1 MLNSM
6 RSPHVIFANVFLSIT
21 SLVQPQPAQPSFEV
35 ASVRPSAQT
44 VGPDY
49 NNQVS
54 WTPAGFT
61 AKNVTLK
68 RLIADAWN
76 LQLNQV
82 IGPPWLDRNEY
93 DIEARF
99 SGEPAK
105 EQRSLMLQ
113 NLLNDRFALKQHRET
128 RAMRVYELTV
138 AKDGPKFKSDP
149 SEQPHAGSGFHFHGE
164 MRQFADLLA
173 LQFSIPAPERPDVP
187 MRAGGPLI
195 PVLDKTGLQGTYDFT
210 VDIHPELGTDSFAAW
225 QRALNEQLGLR
236 IESRK
241 GDVEVRVVD
250 DAQKLPSAN

>member
-1 MLNSM
+1 MLGTMHLRLTLAGVLLSTAL
-6 RSPHVIFANVFLSIT
+6 FAYS
-21 SLVQPQPAQPSFEV
+21 QPGQPTFEV

-54 WTPAGFT
+54 WTPARFT

-68 RLIADAWN
+68 RLIEDAWQI
-76 LQLNQV
+76 QLNQIV
-82 IGPPWLDRNEY
+82 GPSWLDRNEY

-99 SGEPAK
+99 PGEPTR
-105 EQRSLMLQ
+105 EQRALMLQ
-113 NLLNDRFALKQHRET
+113 SLLAERFALKEHRET
-128 RAMRVYELTV
+128 RAMRVYQLTV
-138 AKDGPKFKSDP
+138 AKGGPKFKPDSG
-149 SEQPHAGSGFHFHGE
+149 EQSHAGAGFHFHGE

-173 LQFSIPAPERPDVP
+173 VQFSIPAPTRPDEPV
-187 MRAGGPLI
+187 RAGGPLI
-195 PVLDKTGLQGTYDFT
+195 PVLDKTGLQGTYDFS

-241 GDVEVRVVD
+241 GNVEVRAVD
-250 DAQKLPSAN
+250 DAAKIPTAN